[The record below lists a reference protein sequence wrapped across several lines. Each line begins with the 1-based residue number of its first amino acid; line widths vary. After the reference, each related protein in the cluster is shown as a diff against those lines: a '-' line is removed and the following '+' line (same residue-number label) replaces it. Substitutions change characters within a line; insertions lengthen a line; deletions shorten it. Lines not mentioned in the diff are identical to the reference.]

1 MIQMKMIIAIVQDQ
15 DSDVLSKALIE
26 ANVRSTKLAS
36 TGGFLKAG
44 KTTFMIGVP
53 EEQVNDVLLL
63 IQDNCS
69 KREEIMMQQS
79 MLGIDTLMSYPVNVS
94 VGGATVFVLP
104 IEQFVQF

>member
-1 MIQMKMIIAIVQDQ
+1 MQMKMIIAVVQDQ
-15 DSDVLSKALIE
+15 DSDVLNKALVE
-26 ANVRSTKLAS
+26 ADVRSTKLAS

-53 EEQVNDVLLL
+53 EDRVDAILSL
-63 IQDNCS
+63 IKESCS
-69 KREEIMMQQS
+69 KREEVVMQQS